1 MKLTPIPKLL
11 LSESVSVRVPVAD
24 DYGTAWSDDV
34 QELRHVRIEQAE
46 SLLSKGYVLSDGCK
60 AVMYVDAVNSSGLL
74 EIPVGSLVQVSGDW
88 LAASAVTPYEVGG
101 TIHHWEVTL
110 R

>member
-1 MKLTPIPKLL
+1 MKLTPIPLSI
-11 LSESVSVRVPVAD
+11 LSESVSVRVPVED
-24 DYGTAWSDDV
+24 DYGAAWASEG
-34 QELRHVRIEQAE
+34 QALSRVRIERAE

-60 AVMYVDAVNSSGLL
+60 AVMYVDAVNSKGLR
-74 EIPVGSLVQVSGDW
+74 EVPVGSLVSVGDEW

-101 TIHHWEVTL
+101 TVHHWEVTL